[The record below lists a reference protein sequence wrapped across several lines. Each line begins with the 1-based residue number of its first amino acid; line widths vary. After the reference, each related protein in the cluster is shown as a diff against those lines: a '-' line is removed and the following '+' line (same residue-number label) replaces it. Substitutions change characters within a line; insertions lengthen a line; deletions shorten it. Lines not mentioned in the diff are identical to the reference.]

1 VSSPEVVALE
11 DSATLGALTRDW
23 GDLALR
29 MDGSSYFQS
38 ADWVLGWWQT
48 IAGRPPTRL
57 AAWREPSGRLEA
69 LVALSEDRARL
80 HGALPVDLRVQVN
93 AGSGPGAADHCG
105 WLVPAGRRPE
115 VAAWLAQAIGG
126 AGLLLRGADPAWE
139 RPPLP
144 ERARVIEVTTC
155 PRLTLPGPDE
165 AVGRSRELRRQLPRF
180 TRRLEREGVRF
191 EWVAPGQV
199 DEPLLRALFALH
211 GRARAQ
217 RVEGTAFGPENLA
230 LHLRLAKSGEAGR
243 GPAAVVARHDGTVT
257 GVLYGFWWKDTFA
270 AYQWGWDPAWA
281 RFSMGS
287 VLTYHA
293 IRFAARA
300 GARTFDFLRG
310 TEGYKYRFG
319 AVDRQDLTWLVPRGP
334 AGLLLSARYRA
345 RDRMRPRR
353 RPEPLASA

>member
-11 DSATLGALTRDW
+11 DPATLGALTRDW

-29 MDGSSYFQS
+29 LDESSYFQS
-38 ADWVLGWWQT
+38 ADWVLGWWET

-57 AAWREPSGRLEA
+57 VAWRAPSGRLEA
-69 LVALSEDRARL
+69 LVAVSEDRARL
-80 HGALPVDLRVQVN
+80 HRALPVDLPIHVN
-93 AGSGPGAADHCG
+93 TGSGPGAADHCG
-105 WLVPAGRRPE
+105 WLVPADRHPE
-115 VAAWLAQAIGG
+115 VAAWLAQDMTG
-126 AGLLLRGADPAWE
+126 AGLLVRGADPAWG

-144 ERARVIEVTTC
+144 ARARVIAVTTC
-155 PRLTLPGPDE
+155 PRMTLPGPDE
-165 AVGRSRELRRQLPRF
+165 AVGRSHGLRRQLPRF
-180 TRRLEREGVRF
+180 TRRLERQGVRF

-211 GRARAQ
+211 GRVRARRA
-217 RVEGTAFGPENLA
+217 EGTAFGAAHLA
-230 LHLRLAKSGEAGR
+230 LHLHLAACGQPGR
-243 GPAAVVARHDGTVT
+243 GPAAVVARHDGVVT
-257 GVLYGFWWKDTFA
+257 GILYGFWWKDTFA

-300 GARTFDFLRG
+300 GAQIFDFLRG
-310 TEGYKYRFG
+310 TEPYKYRFG
-319 AVDRQDLTWLVPRGP
+319 AVDRHDRTWMVPRGP

-345 RDRMRPRR
+345 RDRMRPGR